1 MDTLMIVG
9 IILFIAGFI
18 LIAVE
23 MVVPGF
29 GAPGI
34 SGIACLVIGLFLTA
48 DTIEE
53 GAFITVIV
61 LALLA
66 IMMAIFSM
74 MPLLLRT
81 PRKTPAHIMVEAM
94 VRPEAAWL
102 LMMELCSFLP
112 R

>member
-1 MDTLMIVG
+1 MG
-9 IILFIAGFI
+9 AG
-18 LIAVE
+18 
-23 MVVPGF
+23 M
-29 GAPGI
+29 
-34 SGIACLVIGLFLTA
+34 T
-48 DTIEE
+48 
-53 GAFITVIV
+53 
-61 LALLA
+61 LA

-102 LMMELCSFLP
+102 LMMEFCSFLP